1 MLQSLKNEQDPAK
14 IISVPLFFKSSFSG
28 MSIYSRLQDFHTID
42 QANIFIP
49 KLLFVFGSIKILA
62 LFNKKLYKTE
72 YDG

>member
-1 MLQSLKNEQDPAK
+1 
-14 IISVPLFFKSSFSG
+14 

-49 KLLFVFGSIKILA
+49 KLLFVFGLIKTLA